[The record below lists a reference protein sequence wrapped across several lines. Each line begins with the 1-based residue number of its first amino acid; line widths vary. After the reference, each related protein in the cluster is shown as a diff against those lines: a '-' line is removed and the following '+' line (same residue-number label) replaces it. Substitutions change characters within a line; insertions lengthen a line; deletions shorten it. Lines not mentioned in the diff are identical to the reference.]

1 VRRLLRPDN
10 LLLLAIA
17 AGKAALHLPFLARY
31 DYFRDELYYI
41 ACSEHLAWGY
51 VDQPPLSI
59 AILALVRAVLGDSL
73 VAIRLPVV
81 LAGAAAVVLTGLV
94 ARRLGG
100 GRFAQGL
107 AALAVA
113 LEPVVLGNAG
123 RSFSMN
129 AFDLL
134 FWAWGAYL
142 LVEILEGE
150 RPGLWPLF
158 GAVAGLG
165 LLNKYSMLFFGFG
178 VVVGLAATRARRELA
193 RRELWLGGAIAVA
206 LFAPHVVW
214 QAAHGWPS
222 LEFMRAATQEKN
234 VAVPPLELF
243 LRQPFETGFAQAA
256 LWLVG
261 LAWFAFAPAARRL
274 RPFAWLYPV
283 VFAVMASQGA
293 KPYYLTP
300 IYFPYL
306 AAGAV
311 ALERVTS
318 TAWRRALRPAFA
330 VALVALSAIAV
341 PFAIPALPVDR
352 FIAYSQALGMAPRAD
367 ERQAL
372 GALPQYYADQF
383 GWRELAAQVVAIYQG
398 LAPEERERT
407 AIYMRNYGEAA
418 AIDFFG
424 RDAGL
429 PPVLCPHNSY
439 WFWGP
444 GDRATRVAIIM
455 GSSRDVEASRADL
468 EAPGRCGE
476 LELAGVTEC
485 EHCMPY
491 ERGRPLFVCRDLGFD
506 FREIWEGEREFI

>member
-1 VRRLLRPDN
+1 MRRLLRPDD

-17 AGKAALHLPFLARY
+17 AGKVVLHLPFLGRY
-31 DYFRDELYYI
+31 GYFRDELYYI
-41 ACSEHLAWGY
+41 ACSQHLAWGY

-59 AILALVRAVLGDSL
+59 AILALTRALAGDSL
-73 VAIRLPVV
+73 VAIRLPAV
-81 LAGAAAVVLTGLV
+81 LAGAAAVVLTGLI

-150 RPGLWPLF
+150 RPGRWPLF

-206 LFAPHVVW
+206 LFAPHLVW
-214 QAAHGWPS
+214 QATHGWPS
-222 LEFMRAATQEKN
+222 LEFMRAASQEKN

-256 LWLVG
+256 LWLAG

-274 RPFAWLYPV
+274 RTLAWLYPV
-283 VFAVMASQGA
+283 VFAVMATQGA

-311 ALERVTS
+311 AFESVTS
-318 TAWRRALRPAFA
+318 SAWRRALRPAFA
-330 VALVALSAIAV
+330 VVLVALSAIAV

-367 ERQAL
+367 EHQAL
-372 GALPQYYADQF
+372 ERLPQYYADQF
-383 GWRELAAQVVAIYQG
+383 GWRELAAQVVSIYRG
-398 LAPEERERT
+398 LAPEEREHA
-407 AIYMRNYGEAA
+407 AIYVRNYGEAA

-424 RDAGL
+424 RGAVL
-429 PPVLCPHNSY
+429 PPVLCAHNSY

-444 GDRATRVAIIM
+444 GDRIARVAIIL
-455 GSSRDVEASRADL
+455 GISRDVEASRADL
-468 EAPGRCGE
+468 AAPGRCGQV
-476 LELAGVTEC
+476 ELAGVTEC
-485 EHCMPY
+485 DHCMPY
-491 ERGRPLFVCRDLGFD
+491 ERGRPLFVCRDLGFT
-506 FREIWEGEREFI
+506 FQEIWEHERFFI